1 MAEEEAAG
9 GDHGGGKKKSPLL
22 MIIVIVLVLL
32 LVGGGA
38 AVYFL
43 VLKKSPAAEGEHAA
57 AEGGGH
63 GGGKSGEKGGKSA
76 TSLGETVELPPFIV
90 NLSGEG
96 GRYLKVVAVMQVS
109 PAEAKAELASRAPQ
123 IKDAVISVLSSKT
136 PDEVLTP
143 EGKLELKLEMVKR
156 INQSL
161 TSGVVTEMFF
171 TEFVVQ

>member
-1 MAEEEAAG
+1 MSEEEAA
-9 GDHGGGKKKSPLL
+9 HAGGKKKSPLL
-22 MIIVIVLVLL
+22 LIIIVVVALL
-32 LVGGGA
+32 LAGGGG

-43 VLKKSPAAEGEHAA
+43 VIKKPAATAEHGAEP
-57 AEGGGH
+57 EGGKH
-63 GGGKSGEKGGKSA
+63 DEKGGKSA

-90 NLSGEG
+90 NLAGES
-96 GRYLKVVAVMQVS
+96 GRYIKIVVVLQISSVATK
-109 PAEAKAELASRAPQ
+109 EELTNRAPQ
-123 IKDAVISVLSSKT
+123 IKDSVIGVLSSKT

-171 TEFVVQ
+171 TEFVIQ

>member
-1 MAEEEAAG
+1 MADEEAA
-9 GDHGGGKKKSPLL
+9 GGGKKKSPLL
-22 MIIVIVLVLL
+22 IIIGLLLVLL
-32 LVGGGA
+32 LAGGGA

-43 VLKKSPAAEGEHAA
+43 VLKKPAADTEHAA
-57 AEGGGH
+57 TEGGGKE
-63 GGGKSGEKGGKSA
+63 GKGGKSP

-96 GRYLKVVAVMQVS
+96 GRYIKVVAVMQVS
-109 PAEAKAELASRAPQ
+109 SAAAKEELANRSPQ
-123 IKDAVISVLSSKT
+123 VKDAVISVLSSKT
-136 PDEVLTP
+136 TDEVLTP
-143 EGKLELKLEMVKR
+143 EGKLELKLELVKR

>member
-1 MAEEEAAG
+1 MAEHEAEG
-9 GDHGGGKKKSPLL
+9 GDHGGGGKKKSPLML
-22 MIIVIVLVLL
+22 IIIVAVVLL
-32 LVGGGA
+32 LAGGGA

-43 VLKKSPAAEGEHAA
+43 VLKKPPADAEHTAA
-57 AEGGGH
+57 GGGAH
-63 GGGKSGEKGGKSA
+63 GEKGDKPA

-90 NLSGEG
+90 NLGGEG
-96 GRYLKVVAVMQVS
+96 GRYLKLVAVMQIS
-109 PAEAKAELASRAPQ
+109 SAAAKAEMTSRLPQ
-123 IKDAVISVLSSKT
+123 IKDAVIGVLSSKS

-143 EGKLELKLEMVKR
+143 EGKLELKLELVKR

>member
-9 GDHGGGKKKSPLL
+9 GDHGGGGKKKSPLL
-22 MIIVIVLVLL
+22 IIIVLVLVLL

-43 VLKKSPAAEGEHAA
+43 VLKKPAAEGEHAA

-90 NLSGEG
+90 NLAGEG
-96 GRYLKVVAVMQVS
+96 GRYIKVVVVLQVA
-109 PAEAKAELASRAPQ
+109 PVAAKEELASRSPQ
-123 IKDAVISVLSSKT
+123 IKDSVISVLSSKT

>member
-1 MAEEEAAG
+1 MSEEEAAG
-9 GDHGGGKKKSPLL
+9 GAGAGGGGKKKSPLL
-22 MIIVIVLVLL
+22 IIIGLVVVLL
-32 LVGGGA
+32 LAGGGG

-43 VLKKSPAAEGEHAA
+43 VLKKPAAAEGEHAA
-57 AEGGGH
+57 PAEGGGKH
-63 GGGKSGEKGGKSA
+63 GEKGGKSA

-90 NLSGEG
+90 NLAGEG
-96 GRYLKVVAVMQVS
+96 GRFIKIVVVLQIS
-109 PAEAKAELASRAPQ
+109 STPAKEELTNRAPQ
-123 IKDAVISVLSSKT
+123 IKDSVISVLSSKT

-143 EGKLELKLEMVKR
+143 EGKLELKLEIIKR

>member
-1 MAEEEAAG
+1 MAEHEAEG
-9 GDHGGGKKKSPLL
+9 GDHGGGGKKKSPLML
-22 MIIVIVLVLL
+22 IIIIAVVLL
-32 LVGGGA
+32 LGGGG

-43 VLKKSPAAEGEHAA
+43 VLKKPPADAEHAA
-57 AEGGGH
+57 AAGGGGAH
-63 GGGKSGEKGGKSA
+63 GEKGDKPA

-90 NLSGEG
+90 NLGGEG
-96 GRYLKVVAVMQVS
+96 GRYLKLVAVMQVS
-109 PAEAKAELASRAPQ
+109 SVAAKTELTGRLPQ
-123 IKDAVISVLSSKT
+123 IKDAVIGVLSSKS

-143 EGKLELKLEMVKR
+143 EGKLELKLELVKR

>member
-9 GDHGGGKKKSPLL
+9 GGGGGKKKNTLF
-22 MIIVIVLVLL
+22 IVIGLVVVLL
-32 LVGGGA
+32 LVGGGG

-43 VLKKSPAAEGEHAA
+43 VLQKPEPAAEHAGGDAKHEGA
-57 AEGGGH
+57 A
-63 GGGKSGEKGGKSA
+63 KSP

-90 NLSGEG
+90 NLAGEG
-96 GRYLKVVAVMQVS
+96 GRFIKIVVVLQVS
-109 PAEAKAELASRAPQ
+109 SAAAKEELTNRAPQ
-123 IKDAVISVLSSKT
+123 IKDSVISVLSSKT

-143 EGKLELKLEMVKR
+143 EGKLELKLEIVKR

>member
-1 MAEEEAAG
+1 MAEHEAEG
-9 GDHGGGKKKSPLL
+9 GDHGGGGKKKSPLML
-22 MIIVIVLVLL
+22 IIGVVVVLL
-32 LVGGGA
+32 LAGGG

-43 VLKKSPAAEGEHAA
+43 VLKKPPADAEHTAA
-57 AEGGGH
+57 GGGGAH
-63 GGGKSGEKGGKSA
+63 AEKGDKPA

-90 NLSGEG
+90 NLGGEG
-96 GRYLKVVAVMQVS
+96 GRYLKLVAVMQVS
-109 PAEAKAELASRAPQ
+109 SPKAKEELASRLPQ
-123 IKDAVISVLSSKT
+123 IKDAVIGVLSSKA

-143 EGKLELKLEMVKR
+143 EGKLELKLELVKR